1 MLMAISVGAIVAN
14 IYYAQP
20 LLANIAHDF
29 SARVTAMGVV
39 AMLTQIGAAT
49 GMLCFVPLGDKYN
62 RRSLIFGLLLACSLL
77 LGAVALAPNIY
88 LLAIASFG
96 VGATASA
103 VHVIV
108 PFAAHLA
115 PPLERGRVVGI
126 VMSGLLLGILT
137 ARTFSGF
144 VGSWL
149 GWRAVYWISALAMLV
164 LAGVLRTQLPDI
176 PASQVISFPDL
187 ARSLVRLVRQHSELR
202 RAAFS
207 GAMLFASFSVF
218 WTTIVFRLAAP
229 PYHYG
234 ASVAG
239 LFGLVG
245 AAGAGAAPLV
255 GRLADKRGPKV
266 VVLLGILITMVSFVV
281 LMFGA
286 SSLPIL
292 ILGVVLLDLGVQ
304 SSQVANQTRIYAID
318 ANARSRLNT
327 VYMFTYFCGGAFGS
341 ALAAICWTA
350 GRWNAV
356 CLLGLVF
363 LVLAL
368 SVSVR
373 YRQPFASRGPLPREA
388 YGSSAS
394 K

>member
-1 MLMAISVGAIVAN
+1 MAISVGAIVAN

-20 LLANIAHDF
+20 LLANIARDF

-39 AMLTQIGAAT
+39 AMLTQIGTAT

-77 LGAVALAPNIY
+77 LGAVAMAPNIY
-88 LLAIASFG
+88 LLALASFG

-108 PFAAHLA
+108 PFAAHLS
-115 PPLERGRVVGI
+115 PEFERGRVVGT

-149 GWRAVYWISALAMLV
+149 GWRAVYWISAGAMLL
-164 LAGVLRTQLPDI
+164 LAAVLRTQLPDS
-176 PASQVISFPDL
+176 PATHVISFPEL
-187 ARSLVRLVRQHSELR
+187 AQSLVRLVRQHSELR

-255 GRLADKRGPKV
+255 GRLADKRGPQV
-266 VVLLGILITMVSFVV
+266 VVLLGILITILSFVV
-281 LMFGA
+281 LRFGA
-286 SSLPIL
+286 TSLPVL
-292 ILGVVLLDLGVQ
+292 IVGVVLLDLGVQ

-327 VYMFTYFCGGAFGS
+327 VYMFCYFCGGATGS
-341 ALAAICWTA
+341 ALAAICWSA
-350 GRWNAV
+350 GGWNEV
-356 CLLGLVF
+356 CLLGLGF
-363 LVLAL
+363 LLLAL
-368 SVSVR
+368 SVSAR
-373 YRQPFASRGPLPREA
+373 YRRPYALRGPVPSEA
-388 YGSSAS
+388 YGSAAS
-394 K
+394 E

>member
-1 MLMAISVGAIVAN
+1 MAISVGAIVAN

-20 LLANIAHDF
+20 LLANIARDF

-39 AMLTQIGAAT
+39 AMLTQIGTAT

-108 PFAAHLA
+108 PFAAHLS
-115 PPLERGRVVGI
+115 PEFERGRVVGI
-126 VMSGLLLGILT
+126 VMSGLLLGILM

-144 VGSWL
+144 VGTWL
-149 GWRAVYWISALAMLV
+149 GWRAVYWISAAGMLV
-164 LAGVLRTQLPDI
+164 LAGILRTQLPDS

-255 GRLADKRGPKV
+255 GRLADKRGPRV
-266 VVLLGILITMVSFVV
+266 VVLIGILITILSFVV

-286 SSLPIL
+286 ASLPVL

-318 ANARSRLNT
+318 ASARSRLNT
-327 VYMFTYFCGGAFGS
+327 VYMFTYFCGGALGS
-341 ALAAICWTA
+341 YLATICWSA
-350 GRWNAV
+350 GGWDAV
-356 CLLGLVF
+356 CLLGLGF
-363 LVLAL
+363 LLLAL
-368 SVSVR
+368 SVSVG
-373 YRQPFASRGPLPREA
+373 YRQALVLASVWAPTPA
-388 YGSSAS
+388 P
-394 K
+394 

>member
-1 MLMAISVGAIVAN
+1 
-14 IYYAQP
+14 
-20 LLANIAHDF
+20 
-29 SARVTAMGVV
+29 
-39 AMLTQIGAAT
+39 
-49 GMLCFVPLGDKYN
+49 MLCFVPLGDKYN

-108 PFAAHLA
+108 PFAAHLSQ
-115 PPLERGRVVGI
+115 PFERGRVVGI

-137 ARTFSGF
+137 ARTFSGL

-149 GWRAVYWISALAMLV
+149 GWRAVYWISATGMLV
-164 LAGVLRTQLPDI
+164 LAGVLRTQLPDS
-176 PASQVISFPDL
+176 PASQAISFPDL
-187 ARSLVRLVRQHSELR
+187 ARSLVRLVRQQSELR

-255 GRLADKRGPKV
+255 GRLADKRGPRV
-266 VVLLGILITMVSFVV
+266 VVLAGILITILSFVV

-286 SSLPIL
+286 ARLPVL

-327 VYMFTYFCGGAFGS
+327 VYMFTYFCGGALGS
-341 ALAAICWTA
+341 YLAAICWSA
-350 GRWNAV
+350 GGWSAV
-356 CLLGLVF
+356 CLLGLGF
-363 LVLAL
+363 LLPAL
-368 SVSVR
+368 SVSVG
-373 YRQPFASRGPLPREA
+373 YRQPIGIGGPCTTAP
-388 YGSSAS
+388 
-394 K
+394 